1 MHQVLLVYK
10 SEICLN
16 INLSEDHQNVNPR
29 TIQSNNRSDVS
40 EHYGITVAENCGF

>member
-29 TIQSNNRSDVS
+29 TIQSNNRSD
-40 EHYGITVAENCGF
+40 ECFRALWNNCC